1 MADSGDAPP
10 QRPSLSEYIQV
21 DRISFV
27 MFLLRVFT
35 LYAGLMA
42 ILNPYSAHFSKVL
55 MASAAVNALRLHQR
69 IPRISFSAQTLQN
82 VLAEDSGHYLAFSL
96 MFLSARQSASM
107 VIMPL
112 IAFALM
118 HSCSYIAKLF
128 NETNC
133 KQISF
138 VQNAVNYIRSKNTS
152 LLQFIAMNEIFL
164 MPMVIYLAF
173 TGHGIFL
180 PIIYY
185 RFLLLRYSS
194 ERNPYNR
201 MCFQQLNALCMEF
214 ARRPSCP
221 GVVRS
226 IIFKGQEVIARMAP
240 RPQTAQQ

>member
-1 MADSGDAPP
+1 
-10 QRPSLSEYIQV
+10 
-21 DRISFV
+21 
-27 MFLLRVFT
+27 
-35 LYAGLMA
+35 
-42 ILNPYSAHFSKVL
+42 

-96 MFLSARQSASM
+96 MFLSARQRLIKMENIFSLDISLTFSASM

-152 LLQFIAMNEIFL
+152 LLQ
-164 MPMVIYLAF
+164 V
-173 TGHGIFL
+173 
-180 PIIYY
+180 
-185 RFLLLRYSS
+185 
-194 ERNPYNR
+194 
-201 MCFQQLNALCMEF
+201 
-214 ARRPSCP
+214 
-221 GVVRS
+221 
-226 IIFKGQEVIARMAP
+226 
-240 RPQTAQQ
+240 